1 MQKRK
6 ILDWWQ
12 ALTPVARILGLALFA
27 PLLVLNAW
35 AISSIFAYFHSLI
48 VILVAASLLAFLLN
62 YPVSWME
69 RQGARREQVAILV
82 FLVTLSIL
90 LALGVTLV
98 PIALFQAQQLVVR
111 LPELIDSGRHQLM
124 VLNEWAEIQGLP
136 ISLDALAVQI
146 NDRLKGQ
153 LQAIAGQ
160 VLNLAVVTVTSLLD
174 FLLTMVLAFYLLQ
187 HGDSLWLSLVQWLPA
202 QIRQPFSQTL
212 RLSFQNYFIGQLIYA
227 TCMASALIPTFLW
240 LKVPF
245 GLLFGLTIGIMALV
259 PFGGTVGIAV
269 TTLLVTLQDV
279 WLGLRVLIAAEIVQQ
294 ILENL
299 VAPRILGRVTG
310 LNPVWVL
317 ISVLAGAQVGGLL
330 GVVVAV
336 PIAVVI
342 KAALEAVRS
351 RGVSVGFSEAS
362 EKEIAAPVVVGES
375 PADGQSPTRSRV
387 LAGESPLAEP
397 SSTPSRVD
405 VEAQDHV
412 KGAASLKDKKEAL
425 LDSPPATG
433 EEMPSQRSY

>member
-12 ALTPVARILGLALFA
+12 VSTPLVRLIALALFA

-48 VILVAASLLAFLLN
+48 AILVGASLVAFLLN

-69 RQGARREQVAILV
+69 RQGAQREPVAILV
-82 FLVTLSIL
+82 FLIALSIL

-98 PIALFQAQQLVVR
+98 PIALTQAQQLVAR
-111 LPELIDSGRHQLM
+111 LPEWIDSGRRQLM
-124 VLNEWAEIQGLP
+124 VLNEWGENQGFPLN
-136 ISLDALAVQI
+136 LDALAAQI
-146 NDRLKGQ
+146 NDRVKGE

-160 VLNLAVVTVTSLLD
+160 VLNLAVVTLTSLLD
-174 FLLTMVLAFYLLQ
+174 FVLTMVLSFYLLQ
-187 HGDSLWLSLVQWLPA
+187 HGDELWLSLVKWLPE
-202 QIRQPFSQTL
+202 RSRKPFSQTL
-212 RLSFQNYFIGQLIYA
+212 RLSFQNYFIGQLIYG
-227 TCMASALIPTFLW
+227 TCMAAALIPTFLW

-259 PFGGTVGIAV
+259 PYGGTVGIV
-269 TTLLVTLQDV
+269 LTTLLVALQDV
-279 WLGLRVLIAAEIVQQ
+279 WLGLRVLTAGEVVLQ

-299 VAPRILGRVTG
+299 VAPRILGSFTG

-317 ISVLAGAQVGGLL
+317 ISLLAGAQLGGLL

-342 KAALEAVRS
+342 KVALEAVRS
-351 RGVSVGFSEAS
+351 RSVPEGESRKVDPPGEV
-362 EKEIAAPVVVGES
+362 APVGVDS
-375 PADGQSPTRSRV
+375 PPAAGQSPT
-387 LAGESPLAEP
+387 
-397 SSTPSRVD
+397 PSRVEL
-405 VEAQDHV
+405 EAQSSH
-412 KGAASLKDKKEAL
+412 
-425 LDSPPATG
+425 
-433 EEMPSQRSY
+433 QRAGTVHQAKP

>member
-12 ALTPVARILGLALFA
+12 ALTPPTRLLVIAMIA

-69 RQGARREQVAILV
+69 HHGARREQVAILV
-82 FLVTLSIL
+82 FLLALSVF

-98 PIALFQAQQLVVR
+98 PIALTQAQQLVVR

-124 VLNEWAEIQGLP
+124 VLNQWAEKQGLP
-136 ISLDALAVQI
+136 INLDALAVQI
-146 NDRLKGQ
+146 NDRLKGE

-160 VLNLAVVTVTSLLD
+160 VLNQAVVTVTSLLNIV
-174 FLLTMVLAFYLLQ
+174 LTMVLTFSLLQ
-187 HGDSLWLSLVQWLPA
+187 HGDQLWHSLVQWLPPST
-202 QIRQPFSQTL
+202 RQPFSQSL
-212 RLSFQNYFIGQLIYA
+212 RLGFQNYFIAQLIYA
-227 TCMASALIPTFLW
+227 TCLASALVPTFLW

-245 GLLFGLTIGIMALV
+245 GWLFGLTIGLMALV
-259 PFGGTVGIAV
+259 PFGGTVGIFL
-269 TTLLVTLQDV
+269 TTLLVTLLDV
-279 WLGLRVLIAAEIVQQ
+279 WLGLRVLIAGEIVLQ

-299 VAPRILGRVTG
+299 VVPRLLGSFTG

-317 ISVLAGAQVGGLL
+317 ISLLAGAQVGGLL
-330 GVVVAV
+330 GVIVAV

-342 KAALEAVRS
+342 KEALGAVRS
-351 RGVSVGFSEAS
+351 RSVERELRGGSAGEATAIEVDSPPAAS
-362 EKEIAAPVVVGES
+362 EP
-375 PADGQSPTRSRV
+375 SPTRGRL
-387 LAGESPLAEP
+387 LAGESPVTEP
-397 SSTPSRVD
+397 
-405 VEAQDHV
+405 
-412 KGAASLKDKKEAL
+412 
-425 LDSPPATG
+425 
-433 EEMPSQRSY
+433 